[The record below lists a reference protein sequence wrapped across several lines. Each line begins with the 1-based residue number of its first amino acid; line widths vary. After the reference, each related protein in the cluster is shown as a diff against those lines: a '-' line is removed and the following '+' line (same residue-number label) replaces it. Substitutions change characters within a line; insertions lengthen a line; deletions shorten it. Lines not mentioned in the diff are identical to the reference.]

1 MERWKCF
8 QKWASLLMC
17 VALLMGNVTPLTQTY
32 AVAEEIVAY
41 STSGEADKEPTAVP
55 TAEPTAEPTAA
66 PTAVPT
72 EEPTAEPTAEPTV
85 EPTAEPTAEPTVE
98 PTAEPTEEPTAA
110 PTEEPTA
117 APTEEPT
124 AEPTEAPTAEPTA
137 IPCEKHFFCDGKCQ
151 YCGLENTCPHEH
163 TEEHEGF
170 TWDNDAV
177 ANDDGKTHSVT
188 ENRYWVRQ
196 CNDCGEL
203 WQTYV
208 DSYKRDMPHYYNSEN
223 VCEQCGYK
231 NECTHPNA
239 TTDSSYRTLGAG
251 WQPNPDGK
259 THSAEVQEL
268 EILQCPDCNL
278 YKETIITPSVI
289 RTEAHQFN
297 QGECMTCHAKN
308 SCDHAGVTPS
318 TWYEPIE
325 GEAWKDNGDGT
336 HTRLANQVTSWYCQE
351 CGESG
356 YESEKTTQTEPHTFT
371 HGECSGCHAK
381 NSCDHAGV
389 TPGTWYEPIEGEEW
403 KDNGDGTH
411 IRLANRVTSWYCQE
425 CRESGYESEKTTQTA
440 QHTFTQGECSVCH
453 AKNTCQHKNIRV
465 STWTE
470 PIEGEDWSDDGNG
483 KTHTRKIN
491 SYISRTCTDCGESNV
506 EKKEEAKTV
515 LHQFDESGT
524 CFCGAKNECRHEHLV
539 GQSDSFEPV
548 SYQDDGNGLTHTVT
562 GKLFRSWTCSDCG
575 VSGRNLLNENE
586 IDQCAHVFNADGVCE
601 DCGATV
607 SCPHEEWEEHI
618 EYQYEDRG
626 QYRWTDCG
634 DGTMHSCEVEVL
646 HILTCKAC
654 GYSKEESRETVVQ
667 RRPHTISDNRCY
679 GCGYEKKDCAHEHQ
693 SVEDNFVLYKS
704 SWRPSD
710 DGKTHVRDGVLME
723 LHKCDDCGASLRGGI
738 PIEKLNLNEAHQYSA
753 RGVCQKCGYVD
764 PNRLGCAHERVMVRN
779 TIDYGEWIAHEK
791 NHTRELSVSE
801 ETVCLDCGAMI
812 KKDWISSTIETA
824 EHDFAMGECMDCG
837 YIQNPEVTT
846 CPHEHVCI
854 DVVYRTLGIKS
865 TDENGH
871 TMRVLALDEYG
882 CDDCKMFLSDLNP
895 REELQTEPHT
905 FKIDG
910 TCSVCGY
917 KTSCKHEN
925 RKENPIVKIITSEAR
940 YVDEEYHSFEGFEGI
955 FTECLDCGADLGEV
969 YERELTTILEEHQYD
984 DHDVCVGCGA
994 KKPTPKPTEEP
1005 TPKPTEEPTPKPT
1018 EEPTPKPTEE
1028 PTPKPTEEPTPKP
1041 TEEPTP
1047 KPTAKPTARPT
1058 ATPAP
1063 TATIAPTATPTIA
1076 PTATPI
1082 PKPEA
1087 AKDTIKAFEAMAE
1100 LEELVKTTETT
1111 QNTTTIVEVV
1121 GAKEAMEKT
1130 EYVKLQE
1137 LSVQEQILVTLSSV
1151 GCEEVMQSIVQV
1163 MNIALSEKA
1172 DELVTQMHNRIE
1184 PTTLSGIAKEAEKKM
1199 AEAFQT
1205 REMKIEGVS
1214 YRFYIMEVHL
1224 KTDGQKRSVYFG
1236 FHLDEKGQWQMI
1248 RLTEEE
1254 LAQAKEV

>member
-1 MERWKCF
+1 MGRWKRF
-8 QKWASLLMC
+8 QKWASVLMC
-17 VALLMGNVTPLTQTY
+17 VALLMSHVTPLTQTY
-32 AVAEEIVAY
+32 AVAEEVAAY
-41 STSGEADKEPTAVP
+41 STSGEADKEPDTDP
-55 TAEPTAEPTAA
+55 TP
-66 PTAVPT
+66 
-72 EEPTAEPTAEPTV
+72 
-85 EPTAEPTAEPTVE
+85 E
-98 PTAEPTEEPTAA
+98 PTAEPTEEPT
-110 PTEEPTA
+110 PEPTA
-117 APTEEPT
+117 VPC
-124 AEPTEAPTAEPTA
+124 AEH
-137 IPCEKHFFCDGKCQ
+137 IFRDGKCLN
-151 YCGLENTCPHEH
+151 CGLENTCPHEH
-163 TEEHEGF
+163 VEEHEGF
-170 TWDNDAV
+170 TQDNDAV

-208 DSYKRDMPHYYNSEN
+208 DSYKRNAPHGYNSEN

-239 TTDSSYRTLGAG
+239 TTTSSYRTLGAG

-259 THSAEVQEL
+259 THSTEVQEL
-268 EILQCPDCNL
+268 EILRCPDCDL
-278 YKETIITPSVI
+278 YKETIITPSAM

-308 SCDHAGVTPS
+308 SCDHAGVTPNV
-318 TWYEPIE
+318 WYEPIE

-336 HTRLANQVTSWYCQE
+336 HTRLANQITSWYCQE

-371 HGECSGCHAK
+371 HGECS
-381 NSCDHAGV
+381 S
-389 TPGTWYEPIEGEEW
+389 
-403 KDNGDGTH
+403 
-411 IRLANRVTSWYCQE
+411 
-425 CRESGYESEKTTQTA
+425 
-440 QHTFTQGECSVCH
+440 CH
-453 AKNTCQHKNIRV
+453 AKNTCQHENTRV

-470 PIEGEDWSDDGNG
+470 TIAGEDWIDDGNG
-483 KTHTRKIN
+483 RTHTRKIN
-491 SYISRTCTDCGESNV
+491 RYTSRTCTNCGESNV
-506 EKKEEAKTV
+506 EKKEETETV

-524 CFCGAKNECRHEHLV
+524 CSCGAKNECRHEHLV

-562 GKLFRSWTCSDCG
+562 GKLFRYWTCSDCG

-618 EYQYEDRG
+618 EYQYGDHG

-634 DGTMHSCEVEVL
+634 DGTTHSCEVEVL

-679 GCGYEKKDCAHEHQ
+679 GCGYEKEDCTHEHQ
-693 SVEDNFVLYKS
+693 SVEDNFVLYRG

-710 DGKTHVRDGVLME
+710 DGKTHVRDAALME
-723 LHKCDDCGASLRGGI
+723 LHKCDDCGASLNGT
-738 PIEKLNLNEAHQYSA
+738 PIGELTLDEAHQYSDK
-753 RGVCQKCGYVD
+753 GVCKKCGYVD

-791 NHTRELSVSE
+791 NHTCELNVSE

-812 KKDWISSTIETA
+812 KKDWISSTTETA
-824 EHDFAMGECMDCG
+824 EHEFAMGECMDCG
-837 YIQNPEVTT
+837 YIQNPEVTA

-925 RKENPIVKIITSEAR
+925 RKENPIARIITSEAQ

-955 FTECLDCGADLGEV
+955 FTECLDCGADLGDV
-969 YERELTTILEEHQYD
+969 YDRELTSILEEHQYD
-984 DHDVCVGCGA
+984 DHDVCVECGA
-994 KKPTPKPTEEP
+994 KKSTPKPTEEPTPKPTEEP

-1047 KPTAKPTARPT
+1047 KPTEEPTSKPTEEPTPKPTEEPTPKPTEEPTPKPTEEPTPKPTKEPTPKPTEEPTPKPTEEPTPKPTEEPTPKPTEEPTPKPTEEPTPRPTEEPTPKPTEEPTPKPTAKPTARPT

-1082 PKPEA
+1082 PNPEA

-1100 LEELVKTTETT
+1100 MEEVVKTTET
-1111 QNTTTIVEVV
+1111 NTTTIVEVV
-1121 GAKEAMEKT
+1121 GAKEAMEET

-1151 GCEEVMQSIVQV
+1151 GCEDVMQSLVQV

-1172 DELVTQMHNRIE
+1172 DELVTQMRIRME
-1184 PTTLSGIAKEAEKKM
+1184 PTTLPGTAEEVEKKM
-1199 AEAFQT
+1199 AETFAA
-1205 REMKIEGVS
+1205 REMKIDGVS
-1214 YRFYIMEVHL
+1214 YRFYIMEVNL

>member
-1 MERWKCF
+1 MERWKRF
-8 QKWASLLMC
+8 QKWASMLMC
-17 VALLMGNVTPLTQTY
+17 VALLMGNVTPLTQTC
-32 AVAEEIVAY
+32 AVAEEIAAY
-41 STSGEADKEPTAVP
+41 STSGEADKEPTAAPTEEPTATP
-55 TAEPTAEPTAA
+55 TAEPTATPTAEPTAT
-66 PTAVPT
+66 PTA
-72 EEPTAEPTAEPTV
+72 EPTATPTAEPTV
-85 EPTAEPTAEPTVE
+85 EPTP
-98 PTAEPTEEPTAA
+98 EPTEEPT
-110 PTEEPTA
+110 PEPTA
-117 APTEEPT
+117 VPC
-124 AEPTEAPTAEPTA
+124 AE
-137 IPCEKHFFCDGKCQ
+137 HFFRDGKCMN
-151 YCGLENTCPHEH
+151 CGLENTCPHEH
-163 TEEHEGF
+163 AEEHEGF

-188 ENRYWVRQ
+188 ENKYWIRQ

-208 DSYKRDMPHYYNSEN
+208 DSYKRNAPHSYNNGEN
-223 VCEQCGYK
+223 VCVQCGYK

-239 TTDSSYRTLGAG
+239 TTDSSYRMLGAE

-259 THSAEVQEL
+259 THSTEVQEL

-278 YKETIITPSVI
+278 YKETIVTPSAM

-308 SCDHAGVTPS
+308 SCDHAGVTPNV
-318 TWYEPIE
+318 WYESIE

-336 HTRLANQVTSWYCQE
+336 HTRLANQITSWYCQE

-356 YESEKTTQTEPHTFT
+356 YESEKATQTEPHTFT
-371 HGECSGCHAK
+371 QGECSGCHAK
-381 NSCDHAGV
+381 N
-389 TPGTWYEPIEGEEW
+389 
-403 KDNGDGTH
+403 
-411 IRLANRVTSWYCQE
+411 
-425 CRESGYESEKTTQTA
+425 
-440 QHTFTQGECSVCH
+440 
-453 AKNTCQHKNIRV
+453 TCQHGNTRV
-465 STWTE
+465 NTWTE
-470 PIEGEDWSDDGNG
+470 TIEGEDWIDDGNG
-483 KTHTRKIN
+483 RTHTRKVN
-491 SYISRTCTDCGESNV
+491 RYTSRTCSDCGENNV
-506 EKKEEAKTV
+506 EKKEEAETV

-524 CFCGAKNECRHEHLV
+524 CSCGAKNECKHEHLV

-575 VSGRNLLNENE
+575 EQGKMLLDENATKSF
-586 IDQCAHVFNADGVCE
+586 AHKFDADGICA
-601 DCGATV
+601 DCGAKTT
-607 SCPHEEWEEHI
+607 CEHEWEESF
-618 EYQYEDRG
+618 EYGYPSPSG
-626 QYRWTDCG
+626 PSYYRWTDNG
-634 DGTMHSCEVEVL
+634 DGTHSRDVEVT
-646 HILTCKAC
+646 HVFTCTKCGAVRREENSEKIVQKEPHNLSGGTCYLC
-654 GYSKEESRETVVQ
+654 GYHQEQ
-667 RRPHTISDNRCY
+667 ICD
-679 GCGYEKKDCAHEHQ
+679 HEHQ
-693 SVEDNFVLYKS
+693 SVEDTYIRYNYPRVYTPSADGRTHTFVGL
-704 SWRPSD
+704 
-710 DGKTHVRDGVLME
+710 LNE
-723 LHKCDDCGASLRGGI
+723 QIKCDDCGEF
-738 PIEKLNLNEAHQYSA
+738 IENRIVKELTIEEVHVFDDM
-753 RGVCQKCGYVD
+753 RVCKVCGYVE
-764 PNRLGCAHERVMVRN
+764 PEPIKCAHENVMVTRQFEQ
-779 TIDYGEWIAHEK
+779 DGSDWVARKE
-791 NHTRELSVSE
+791 NHTHTMDIIE
-801 ETVCLDCGAMI
+801 ETICLDCGVVV
-812 KKDWISSTIETA
+812 KTECVKQGLVRTE
-824 EHDFAMGECMDCG
+824 EHDFYEGVCMVCS
-837 YIQNPEVTT
+837 YIRDAEYAG
-846 CPHEHVCI
+846 CKHEHQETVTAT
-854 DVVYRTLGIKS
+854 RNLEIKS
-865 TDENGH
+865 VDENGH
-871 TMRVLALDEYG
+871 TMLVLVTDEVG
-882 CDDCKMFLSDLNP
+882 CNDCMTYLMSTNP
-895 REELQTEPHT
+895 REDTMTEAHT
-905 FKIDG
+905 FAIDG
-910 TCSVCGY
+910 TCTVCGY
-917 KTSCKHEN
+917 KMNCKHKNIVEEEMYQHLNEGFTYEN
-925 RKENPIVKIITSEAR
+925 AQQ
-940 YVDEEYHSFEGFEGI
+940 HSFEGYKGVVKTCADCGLVLGEYFETEAERVLEDHFYDEEGI
-955 FTECLDCGADLGEV
+955 CG
-969 YERELTTILEEHQYD
+969 
-984 DHDVCVGCGA
+984 GCGA
-994 KKPTPKPTEEP
+994 KEPEPTPKPTEEPTPKPTEEP

-1151 GCEEVMQSIVQV
+1151 GCEDVMQSIVQV

-1184 PTTLSGIAKEAEKKM
+1184 PTTLSGTAEEVEKKM
-1199 AEAFQT
+1199 AETFQT

>member
-1 MERWKCF
+1 
-8 QKWASLLMC
+8 MC
-17 VALLMGNVTPLTQTY
+17 VALLMSHVTPLTQTY
-32 AVAEEIVAY
+32 AVAEEVVAC
-41 STSGEADKEPTAVP
+41 STSGEADKEPDTDP
-55 TAEPTAEPTAA
+55 TPEPTAEPTPE
-66 PTAVPT
+66 PTAVPC
-72 EEPTAEPTAEPTV
+72 AE
-85 EPTAEPTAEPTVE
+85 
-98 PTAEPTEEPTAA
+98 
-110 PTEEPTA
+110 
-117 APTEEPT
+117 
-124 AEPTEAPTAEPTA
+124 
-137 IPCEKHFFCDGKCQ
+137 HFFRDGKCLN
-151 YCGLENTCPHEH
+151 CGLENTCPHEH
-163 TEEHEGF
+163 AEEHEGF

-208 DSYKRDMPHYYNSEN
+208 DSYKRNAPHSYNSEN
-223 VCEQCGYK
+223 VCVQCGYK

-239 TTDSSYRTLGAG
+239 TTDSSYRTLGAE

-259 THSAEVQEL
+259 THSTEVQEL
-268 EILQCPDCNL
+268 EILRCPDCDL
-278 YKETIITPSVI
+278 YKETIITPSAM

-308 SCDHAGVTPS
+308 SCDHAGVTPNV
-318 TWYEPIE
+318 WYEPIE

-336 HTRLANQVTSWYCQE
+336 HTRFANRITAWYCQE

-356 YESEKTTQTEPHTFT
+356 YEPEKTTQTEPHTFT
-371 HGECSGCHAK
+371 QGECSGCHAK
-381 NSCDHAGV
+381 N
-389 TPGTWYEPIEGEEW
+389 
-403 KDNGDGTH
+403 
-411 IRLANRVTSWYCQE
+411 
-425 CRESGYESEKTTQTA
+425 
-440 QHTFTQGECSVCH
+440 
-453 AKNTCQHKNIRV
+453 TCQHENTRV

-470 PIEGEDWSDDGNG
+470 TIAGEDWIDDGNG
-483 KTHTRKIN
+483 RTHTRKIN
-491 SYISRTCTDCGESNV
+491 RYTSRTCTNCGESNV
-506 EKKEEAKTV
+506 EKKEETETV

-524 CFCGAKNECRHEHLV
+524 CFCGAKNECKHEHLV

-562 GKLFRSWTCSDCG
+562 GKLFRYWTCSDCG

-618 EYQYEDRG
+618 EYQYGDHG

-634 DGTMHSCEVEVL
+634 DGTTHSCEVEVL

-667 RRPHTISDNRCY
+667 KRPHTISDNRCY
-679 GCGYEKKDCAHEHQ
+679 GCGYEKEDCTHEHQ
-693 SVEDNFVLYKS
+693 SVEDNFVLYRG
-704 SWRPSD
+704 SWRPSG
-710 DGKTHVRDGVLME
+710 DGKTHVRDAALME
-723 LHKCDDCGASLRGGI
+723 LHKCDDCGASLNGT
-738 PIEKLNLNEAHQYSA
+738 PIGELTLDEAHQYSDK
-753 RGVCQKCGYVD
+753 GVCKKCGYVD

-791 NHTRELSVSE
+791 NHTCELSVSE

-812 KKDWISSTIETA
+812 KKDWISSTTETA

-837 YIQNPEVTT
+837 YIQNPEVTA

-925 RKENPIVKIITSEAR
+925 RKENPIARIITSEAQ

-955 FTECLDCGADLGEV
+955 FTECLDCGADLGDV
-969 YERELTTILEEHQYD
+969 YDRELTSILEEHQYD
-984 DHDVCVGCGA
+984 ENDVCVECGA
-994 KKPTPKPTEEP
+994 K
-1005 TPKPTEEPTPKPT
+1005 
-1018 EEPTPKPTEE
+1018 
-1028 PTPKPTEEPTPKP
+1028 
-1041 TEEPTP
+1041 
-1047 KPTAKPTARPT
+1047 
-1058 ATPAP
+1058 
-1063 TATIAPTATPTIA
+1063 
-1076 PTATPI
+1076 
-1082 PKPEA
+1082 
-1087 AKDTIKAFEAMAE
+1087 
-1100 LEELVKTTETT
+1100 
-1111 QNTTTIVEVV
+1111 
-1121 GAKEAMEKT
+1121 
-1130 EYVKLQE
+1130 
-1137 LSVQEQILVTLSSV
+1137 
-1151 GCEEVMQSIVQV
+1151 
-1163 MNIALSEKA
+1163 
-1172 DELVTQMHNRIE
+1172 
-1184 PTTLSGIAKEAEKKM
+1184 
-1199 AEAFQT
+1199 
-1205 REMKIEGVS
+1205 
-1214 YRFYIMEVHL
+1214 
-1224 KTDGQKRSVYFG
+1224 
-1236 FHLDEKGQWQMI
+1236 
-1248 RLTEEE
+1248 
-1254 LAQAKEV
+1254 

>member
-1 MERWKCF
+1 MGRWRRF
-8 QKWASLLMC
+8 QKWASVLMC
-17 VALLMGNVTPLTQTY
+17 VALLMSHVTPLTQTY
-32 AVAEEIVAY
+32 AVAEEVVAY
-41 STSGEADKEPTAVP
+41 STSGEADKEPDTDP
-55 TAEPTAEPTAA
+55 TP
-66 PTAVPT
+66 
-72 EEPTAEPTAEPTV
+72 
-85 EPTAEPTAEPTVE
+85 
-98 PTAEPTEEPTAA
+98 EPTEEPT
-110 PTEEPTA
+110 PEPTA
-117 APTEEPT
+117 VPC
-124 AEPTEAPTAEPTA
+124 AE
-137 IPCEKHFFCDGKCQ
+137 HFFRDGKCLN
-151 YCGLENTCPHEH
+151 CGLENTCPHEH
-163 TEEHEGF
+163 AEEHEGF
-170 TWDNDAV
+170 TQDNDAV

-188 ENRYWVRQ
+188 ENRYWVRE

-208 DSYKRDMPHYYNSEN
+208 DSYKRNAPHSYNSEN

-239 TTDSSYRTLGAG
+239 TTDSSYRTLGAE

-259 THSAEVQEL
+259 THSTEVQEL
-268 EILQCPDCNL
+268 EILRCPDCNL
-278 YKETIITPSVI
+278 YKETIITPSAI

-308 SCDHAGVTPS
+308 SCDHAGVTPNV
-318 TWYEPIE
+318 WYEPIE

-336 HTRLANQVTSWYCQE
+336 HTRLANRITAWYCQK
-351 CGESG
+351 CGESS
-356 YESEKTTQTEPHTFT
+356 YEPEKTTQTEPHTFT
-371 HGECSGCHAK
+371 QGECSGCH
-381 NSCDHAGV
+381 V
-389 TPGTWYEPIEGEEW
+389 
-403 KDNGDGTH
+403 
-411 IRLANRVTSWYCQE
+411 
-425 CRESGYESEKTTQTA
+425 
-440 QHTFTQGECSVCH
+440 
-453 AKNTCQHKNIRV
+453 KNTCQHENTRV

-470 PIEGEDWSDDGNG
+470 TIAGEDWIDDGNG
-483 KTHTRKIN
+483 RTHTRKIN
-491 SYISRTCTDCGESNV
+491 RYTNRTCTDCGESNV
-506 EKKEEAKTV
+506 EKKEETETV

-524 CFCGAKNECRHEHLV
+524 CSCGAKNECKHEHLV

-618 EYQYEDRG
+618 EYQYEDQG

-634 DGTMHSCEVEVL
+634 DGTTHSCEVEVL

-679 GCGYEKKDCAHEHQ
+679 GCGYEKEDCTHEHQ
-693 SVEDNFVLYKS
+693 SVEDNFILYRG

-710 DGKTHVRDGVLME
+710 DGKTHVRDAALME
-723 LHKCDDCGASLRGGI
+723 LHKCDDCGASLNGT
-738 PIEKLNLNEAHQYSA
+738 PIGELTLDEAHQYSDK
-753 RGVCQKCGYVD
+753 GVCKKCGYVD

-791 NHTRELSVSE
+791 NHTCELSVSE

-812 KKDWISSTIETA
+812 KKDWISSTTETA

-837 YIQNPEVTT
+837 YIQNPEVTA

-882 CDDCKMFLSDLNP
+882 CDDCNMYLSDLNP

-925 RKENPIVKIITSEAR
+925 RKENPIARIITSEAQ

-969 YERELTTILEEHQYD
+969 YDRELTSILEEHQYD
-984 DHDVCVGCGA
+984 ENDVCVECGA
-994 KKPTPKPTEEP
+994 KKSTPKPTEEPTPKPTEEPTLKPTEEPTPKPTEEPTPKPTEEPTPKPTEEP

-1063 TATIAPTATPTIA
+1063 TATIAPTVTPTIA

-1082 PKPEA
+1082 PNPEA

-1100 LEELVKTTETT
+1100 MEEVVKTTET
-1111 QNTTTIVEVV
+1111 NTTTIVEVV
-1121 GAKEAMEKT
+1121 GAKEAMEET

-1151 GCEEVMQSIVQV
+1151 GCEDVMQSLVQV

-1172 DELVTQMHNRIE
+1172 DELVTQMRSRME
-1184 PTTLSGIAKEAEKKM
+1184 PTTLPGTAEEVEKKM
-1199 AEAFQT
+1199 AETFAA
-1205 REMKIEGVS
+1205 REMKIDGVS
-1214 YRFYIMEVHL
+1214 YRFYIMEVNL

>member
-1 MERWKCF
+1 MGRWRRF
-8 QKWASLLMC
+8 QKWASVLMC
-17 VALLMGNVTPLTQTY
+17 VALLMSHVTPLTQTY
-32 AVAEEIVAY
+32 AVAEEVVAY
-41 STSGEADKEPTAVP
+41 STSGEADKEPDTDP
-55 TAEPTAEPTAA
+55 TP
-66 PTAVPT
+66 
-72 EEPTAEPTAEPTV
+72 
-85 EPTAEPTAEPTVE
+85 
-98 PTAEPTEEPTAA
+98 EPTEEPT
-110 PTEEPTA
+110 PEPTA
-117 APTEEPT
+117 VPC
-124 AEPTEAPTAEPTA
+124 AE
-137 IPCEKHFFCDGKCQ
+137 HFFRDGKCLN
-151 YCGLENTCPHEH
+151 CGLENTCPHEH
-163 TEEHEGF
+163 AEEHEGF
-170 TWDNDAV
+170 TQDNDAV

-188 ENRYWVRQ
+188 ENRYWVRE

-208 DSYKRDMPHYYNSEN
+208 DSYKRNAPHSYNSEN

-239 TTDSSYRTLGAG
+239 TTDSSYRTLGAE

-259 THSAEVQEL
+259 THSTEVQEL
-268 EILQCPDCNL
+268 EILRCPDCNL
-278 YKETIITPSVI
+278 YKETIITPSAI

-308 SCDHAGVTPS
+308 SCDHAGVTPNV
-318 TWYEPIE
+318 WYEPIE

-336 HTRLANQVTSWYCQE
+336 HTRLANRITAWYCQK
-351 CGESG
+351 CGESS
-356 YESEKTTQTEPHTFT
+356 YEPEKTTQTEPHTFT
-371 HGECSGCHAK
+371 QGECSGCH
-381 NSCDHAGV
+381 V
-389 TPGTWYEPIEGEEW
+389 
-403 KDNGDGTH
+403 
-411 IRLANRVTSWYCQE
+411 
-425 CRESGYESEKTTQTA
+425 
-440 QHTFTQGECSVCH
+440 
-453 AKNTCQHKNIRV
+453 KNTCQHENTRV

-470 PIEGEDWSDDGNG
+470 TIAGEDWIDDGNG
-483 KTHTRKIN
+483 RTHTRKIN
-491 SYISRTCTDCGESNV
+491 RYTNRTCTDCGESNV
-506 EKKEEAKTV
+506 EKKEETETV

-524 CFCGAKNECRHEHLV
+524 CSCGAKNECKHEHLV

-618 EYQYEDRG
+618 EYQYEDQG

-634 DGTMHSCEVEVL
+634 DGTTHSCEVEVL

-679 GCGYEKKDCAHEHQ
+679 GCGYEKEDCTHEHQ
-693 SVEDNFVLYKS
+693 SVEDNFILYRG

-710 DGKTHVRDGVLME
+710 DGKTHVRDAALME
-723 LHKCDDCGASLRGGI
+723 LHKCDDCGASLNGT
-738 PIEKLNLNEAHQYSA
+738 PIGELTLDEAHQYSDK
-753 RGVCQKCGYVD
+753 GVCKKCGYVD

-791 NHTRELSVSE
+791 NHTCELSVSE

-812 KKDWISSTIETA
+812 KKDWISSTTETA

-837 YIQNPEVTT
+837 YIQNPEVTA

-882 CDDCKMFLSDLNP
+882 CDDCNMYLSDLNP

-925 RKENPIVKIITSEAR
+925 RKENPIARIITSEAQ

-969 YERELTTILEEHQYD
+969 YDRELTSILEEHQYD
-984 DHDVCVGCGA
+984 ENDVCVECGA
-994 KKPTPKPTEEP
+994 KKSTPKPTEEP
-1005 TPKPTEEPTPKPT
+1005 TPKPTEEPTL
-1018 EEPTPKPTEE
+1018 KPTEE

-1063 TATIAPTATPTIA
+1063 TATIAPTVTPTIA

-1082 PKPEA
+1082 PNPEA

-1100 LEELVKTTETT
+1100 MEEVVKTTET
-1111 QNTTTIVEVV
+1111 NTTTIVEVV
-1121 GAKEAMEKT
+1121 GAKEAMEET

-1151 GCEEVMQSIVQV
+1151 GCEDVMQSLVQV

-1172 DELVTQMHNRIE
+1172 DELVTQMRSRME
-1184 PTTLSGIAKEAEKKM
+1184 PTTLPGTAEEVEKKM
-1199 AEAFQT
+1199 AETFAA
-1205 REMKIEGVS
+1205 REMKIDGVS
-1214 YRFYIMEVHL
+1214 YRFYIMEVNL

>member
-1 MERWKCF
+1 MGRWKRF
-8 QKWASLLMC
+8 QKWASVLMC
-17 VALLMGNVTPLTQTY
+17 VALLMSHVTPLTQTY
-32 AVAEEIVAY
+32 AVAEEVVAY
-41 STSGEADKEPTAVP
+41 STSGEADKEPDTDP
-55 TAEPTAEPTAA
+55 TP
-66 PTAVPT
+66 
-72 EEPTAEPTAEPTV
+72 
-85 EPTAEPTAEPTVE
+85 
-98 PTAEPTEEPTAA
+98 EPTEEPTPE
-110 PTEEPTA
+110 PTEEPT
-117 APTEEPT
+117 PEPT
-124 AEPTEAPTAEPTA
+124 AVPCAE
-137 IPCEKHFFCDGKCQ
+137 HFFRDGKCLN
-151 YCGLENTCPHEH
+151 CGLENTCPHEH
-163 TEEHEGF
+163 AEEHEGF
-170 TWDNDAV
+170 TQDNDAV

-208 DSYKRDMPHYYNSEN
+208 DSYKRNAPHGYNSEN
-223 VCEQCGYK
+223 VCVQCGYK

-239 TTDSSYRTLGAG
+239 TTDSSYRTLGAE

-259 THSAEVQEL
+259 THSTEVQEL
-268 EILQCPDCNL
+268 EILRCPDCNL
-278 YKETIITPSVI
+278 YKETIITPSAI

-308 SCDHAGVTPS
+308 SCDHAGVTPNV
-318 TWYEPIE
+318 WYEPIE

-336 HTRLANQVTSWYCQE
+336 HTRFANRITAWYCQE

-356 YESEKTTQTEPHTFT
+356 YEPEKTTQTEPHTFT
-371 HGECSGCHAK
+371 QGECSGCHAK
-381 NSCDHAGV
+381 N
-389 TPGTWYEPIEGEEW
+389 
-403 KDNGDGTH
+403 
-411 IRLANRVTSWYCQE
+411 
-425 CRESGYESEKTTQTA
+425 
-440 QHTFTQGECSVCH
+440 
-453 AKNTCQHKNIRV
+453 TCQHENTRV

-470 PIEGEDWSDDGNG
+470 TIAGEDWIDDGNG
-483 KTHTRKIN
+483 RTHTRKIN
-491 SYISRTCTDCGESNV
+491 RYTSRTCTSCGESNV
-506 EKKEEAKTV
+506 EKKEETETV

-524 CFCGAKNECRHEHLV
+524 CSCGAKNECRHEHLV

-562 GKLFRSWTCSDCG
+562 GKLFRYWTCSDCG

-618 EYQYEDRG
+618 EYQYGDHG

-634 DGTMHSCEVEVL
+634 DGTTHSCEVEVL

-679 GCGYEKKDCAHEHQ
+679 GCGYEKEDCTHEHQ
-693 SVEDNFVLYKS
+693 SVEDNFVLYRG

-710 DGKTHVRDGVLME
+710 DGKTHVRDAALME
-723 LHKCDDCGASLRGGI
+723 LHKCDDCGASLKGT
-738 PIEKLNLNEAHQYSA
+738 PIGELTLDEAHQYSDK
-753 RGVCQKCGYVD
+753 GVCKKCGYVD

-791 NHTRELSVSE
+791 NHTREMSVSE

-812 KKDWISSTIETA
+812 KKDWISSTTETA

-837 YIQNPEVTT
+837 YIQNPEVTA

-925 RKENPIVKIITSEAR
+925 RKENPIARIITSEAQ

-955 FTECLDCGADLGEV
+955 FTECLDCGADLGDV
-969 YERELTTILEEHQYD
+969 YDRELTSILEEHQYD
-984 DHDVCVGCGA
+984 DHDVCVECGA
-994 KKPTPKPTEEP
+994 KKSTPKPTEEP
-1005 TPKPTEEPTPKPT
+1005 TPKPTKEPTPKPT
-1018 EEPTPKPTEE
+1018 AK
-1028 PTPKPTEEPTPKP
+1028 
-1041 TEEPTP
+1041 PTP

-1082 PKPEA
+1082 PNPEA

-1100 LEELVKTTETT
+1100 MEEVVKTTET
-1111 QNTTTIVEVV
+1111 NTTTIVEVV
-1121 GAKEAMEKT
+1121 GAKEAMEET

-1151 GCEEVMQSIVQV
+1151 GCEDVMQSLVQV

-1172 DELVTQMHNRIE
+1172 DELVTQMRIRME
-1184 PTTLSGIAKEAEKKM
+1184 PTTLPGTAEEVEKKM
-1199 AEAFQT
+1199 AETFAA
-1205 REMKIEGVS
+1205 REMKIDGVS
-1214 YRFYIMEVHL
+1214 YRFYIMEVNL

-1254 LAQAKEV
+1254 LAQAKKV

>member
-1 MERWKCF
+1 MKRWKCF

-17 VALLMGNVTPLTQTY
+17 AALLMGNVTPLTQTY
-32 AVAEEIVAY
+32 AVAEEIAAY
-41 STSGEADKEPTAVP
+41 STSGEAEKEPTAVP
-55 TAEPTAEPTAA
+55 TAGPTAEPTAA

-72 EEPTAEPTAEPTV
+72 EEPTAEPTAEPT
-85 EPTAEPTAEPTVE
+85 
-98 PTAEPTEEPTAA
+98 EEPTAA
-110 PTEEPTA
+110 PTEEPTAAPTA

-208 DSYKRDMPHYYNSEN
+208 DSYKQNVPHGYNSEN

-239 TTDSSYRTLGAG
+239 TTDSSYRTLGAE
-251 WQPNPDGK
+251 PNPDGK
-259 THSAEVQEL
+259 THSVEVQGLVIER
-268 EILQCPDCNL
+268 CPDCNL
-278 YKETIITPSVI
+278 YKEIKMPSVI

-318 TWYEPIE
+318 TWYEQIE

-371 HGECSGCHAK
+371 
-381 NSCDHAGV
+381 
-389 TPGTWYEPIEGEEW
+389 
-403 KDNGDGTH
+403 
-411 IRLANRVTSWYCQE
+411 
-425 CRESGYESEKTTQTA
+425 
-440 QHTFTQGECSVCH
+440 QGECSDCH
-453 AKNTCQHKNIRV
+453 AKNTCQHENTRV

-470 PIEGEDWSDDGNG
+470 TIAGEDWIDDGNG
-483 KTHTRKIN
+483 RTHTRKIN
-491 SYISRTCTDCGESNV
+491 RYTSRTCTNCGESNV
-506 EKKEEAKTV
+506 EKKEETETV

-524 CFCGAKNECRHEHLV
+524 CSCGAKNECRHEHLV

-601 DCGATV
+601 DCGAIV

-618 EYQYEDRG
+618 EYQYGDRG

-634 DGTMHSCEVEVL
+634 DGTTHSCEVEVL

-679 GCGYEKKDCAHEHQ
+679 GCGYEKKDCTHEHQ
-693 SVEDNFVLYKS
+693 SVEDNFVLYRG
-704 SWRPSD
+704 SWKPSD

-723 LHKCDDCGASLRGGI
+723 LHKCDDCGASLKGT
-738 PIEKLNLNEAHQYSA
+738 PIEELNLNEAHQYSA

-910 TCSVCGY
+910 ICSVCGY

-925 RKENPIVKIITSEAR
+925 RKENPIARIITSEAQ

-955 FTECLDCGADLGEV
+955 FTECLDCGADLGDV

-984 DHDVCVGCGA
+984 DHVVCVGCGA
-994 KKPTPKPTEEP
+994 KKS
-1005 TPKPTEEPTPKPT
+1005 TPKPT